1 MRLALGSPDLNERGC
16 PVHEKCRSGGAAL
29 EFALVLPFLVTLLL
43 GALELGRLLEVRQ
56 ILDNAVRE
64 GGRQAAAGQ
73 LTNSQIQ
80 DVVINYLKDAGI
92 PTQNVSVTVA
102 NLNSPGT
109 EVSTANQFDPLQIA
123 ATIPPADVLWLNST
137 VFSNAGTLL
146 TAQAIWPS
154 LVNQSYPTGISAPA
168 GN

>member
-1 MRLALGSPDLNERGC
+1 MRLTRGSPDLDARGC
-16 PVHEKCRSGGAAL
+16 PVHEKCRFGGAAL
-29 EFALVLPFLVTLLL
+29 EFALALPFLVTLLL

-80 DVVINYLKDAGI
+80 DVVTNYLKDAGL
-92 PTQNVSVTVA
+92 PTPNVSVTVA

-109 EVSTANQFDPLQIA
+109 EVSTANQFDPLQIV
-123 ATIPPADVLWLNST
+123 ATIPSADVRWLNAA

-154 LVNQSYPTGISAPA
+154 LVNQTYPTGISVPA
-168 GN
+168 GS